1 MIRRAIL
8 TLALLPLLAQAQFI
22 GPGSNVANTVNTVA
36 AAQNAADDTP
46 VVLEGNII
54 RKIRN
59 EHYEFKDA
67 TGSIEVEIDHKYLP
81 AQQFDQN
88 SKLRLRGE
96 VDVSIFKRNIDVNS
110 VEILP

>member
-1 MIRRAIL
+1 MLRRAIL

-22 GPGSNVANTVNTVA
+22 GPGTTVANTVTTVI
-36 AAQNAADDTP
+36 AAQSAADDTP
-46 VVLEGNII
+46 VVLEGHII

-81 AQQFDQN
+81 TQQFDQN
-88 SKLRLRGE
+88 NKVRLRGE
-96 VDVSIFKRNIDVNS
+96 VDVSLFSRNIDVNS
-110 VEILP
+110 VELLP